1 MKLKERIGSVF
12 GTVLGT
18 VFRISSGVVYYIV
31 TFLLSI
37 LPLVMLDLPFWADF
51 LIILGVNL
59 LNALLFGIPELAL
72 WIVGLVAAIHGKQD
86 AWAIAYYVV
95 FGINAL
101 KILLV
106 FVGSVISSIIDK
118 RY

>member
-1 MKLKERIGSVF
+1 MKFKERF
-12 GTVLGT
+12 GTVFGSAL
-18 VFRISSGVVYYIV
+18 GVVYYIV

-101 KILLV
+101 KILV
-106 FVGSVISSIIDK
+106 MFVHSLISSIISK

>member
-1 MKLKERIGSVF
+1 MNFKERF
-12 GTVLGT
+12 GTVFGGVL
-18 VFRISSGVVYYIV
+18 GVVYRIV

-51 LIILGVNL
+51 LIVLGVNL

-101 KILLV
+101 KILV
-106 FVGSVISSIIDK
+106 MFVHSLISSIISK

>member
-1 MKLKERIGSVF
+1 MKLKERF
-12 GTVLGT
+12 GTVFG
-18 VFRISSGVVYYIV
+18 SAMGVVYSIV

-59 LNALLFGIPELAL
+59 LNGLLFCIPELAL

-101 KILLV
+101 KILLM
-106 FVGSVISSIIDK
+106 FVQSLISSITSK

>member
-1 MKLKERIGSVF
+1 MNFKERF
-12 GTVLGT
+12 GTVFGGVL
-18 VFRISSGVVYYIV
+18 GVVYRIV

-59 LNALLFGIPELAL
+59 LNGLLFCIPELAL

-101 KILLV
+101 KILLM
-106 FVGSVISSIIDK
+106 FVQSLISSITSK

>member
-1 MKLKERIGSVF
+1 MKLKERI

-18 VFRISSGVVYYIV
+18 VFRISSGVVYFIV
-31 TFLLSI
+31 TSLLSI
-37 LPLVMLDLPFWADF
+37 LPIVMLDLPLWAKL
-51 LIILGVNL
+51 LILLAVNIFSGM
-59 LNALLFGIPELAL
+59 LFGIPELAL
-72 WIVGLVAAIHGKQD
+72 WIAGLVAAIHGKQD

-95 FGINAL
+95 FGIDAL

-106 FVGSVISSIIDK
+106 FVGSVISSIIKK

>member
-1 MKLKERIGSVF
+1 MKLKERF
-12 GTVLGT
+12 GTVFGNAM
-18 VFRISSGVVYYIV
+18 GVVYFIV

-59 LNALLFGIPELAL
+59 LNGLLFCIPELAL

-101 KILLV
+101 KILLM
-106 FVGSVISSIIDK
+106 FVRSLISSIISK

>member
-1 MKLKERIGSVF
+1 MNFKERF
-12 GTVLGT
+12 GTVFGGVL
-18 VFRISSGVVYYIV
+18 GVVYRIV

-51 LIILGVNL
+51 LIILAVNIFS
-59 LNALLFGIPELAL
+59 AMLFGIPELAL
-72 WIVGLVAAIHGKQD
+72 WIAGLVAAIHGKQD

-101 KILLV
+101 KILLM
-106 FVGSVISSIIDK
+106 FVQSLISSIISK